1 MDTDKEA
8 AGFER
13 IVPRHAFLDRIAC
26 ELIFGEGPVWNA
38 RQSYLSWVDIVGDTI
53 WKWTPGTGTSI
64 FLRPSGKAN
73 GMTYDKQG
81 RLVVAGWGSRTV
93 WRVEHDGAI
102 AILAVPLP
110 GQKDQHAQ

>member
-13 IVPRHAFLDRIAC
+13 IVPRNASLDRIAC

-53 WKWTPGTGTSI
+53 WKWTPGTRDLDLSSTFRESQ
-64 FLRPSGKAN
+64 R
-73 GMTYDKQG
+73 
-81 RLVVAGWGSRTV
+81 
-93 WRVEHDGAI
+93 HD
-102 AILAVPLP
+102 L
-110 GQKDQHAQ
+110 